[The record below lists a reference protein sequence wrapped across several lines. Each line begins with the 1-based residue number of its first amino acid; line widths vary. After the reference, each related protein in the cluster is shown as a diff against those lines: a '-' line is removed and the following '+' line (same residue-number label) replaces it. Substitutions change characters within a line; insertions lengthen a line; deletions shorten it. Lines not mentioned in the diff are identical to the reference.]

1 MPAVG
6 CLISQL
12 CRNFIEPFNVQGFD
26 IQNFDG
32 RGFDISSHSRWGLAV
47 KSKTTTREPID
58 LKSTA
63 DALEELLKDVAESDP
78 LVVGVGVGDGV

>member
-1 MPAVG
+1 M
-6 CLISQL
+6 
-12 CRNFIEPFNVQGFD
+12 
-26 IQNFDG
+26 
-32 RGFDISSHSRWGLAV
+32 GLAV
-47 KSKTTTREPID
+47 KSKTTTREPLD